1 MREQIYTCGICG
13 KRYGTVAERN
23 QCERDCIANAEK
35 AAEAKRKAELEA
47 EKTSKQKEI
56 QELID
61 KAEDLSTKYFEKYGE
76 VPTIS
81 YSVSAVFK
89 KKKAD
94 NEDDSL
100 LLDKEYK
107 NLLRY
112 LGIL

>member
-35 AAEAKRKAELEA
+35 AAEAKRKAELEV
-47 EKTSKQKEI
+47 EKKSKQKEI

-89 KKKAD
+89 KKKDDEKDYKASLEEID
-94 NEDDSL
+94 N
-100 LLDKEYK
+100 
-107 NLLRY
+107 
-112 LGIL
+112 ILNFLFH